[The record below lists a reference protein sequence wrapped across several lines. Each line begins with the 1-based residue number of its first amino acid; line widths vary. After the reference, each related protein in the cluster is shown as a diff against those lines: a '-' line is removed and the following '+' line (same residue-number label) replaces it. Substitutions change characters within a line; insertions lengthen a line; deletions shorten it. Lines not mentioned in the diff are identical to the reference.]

1 MRQNTQVCKVCHY
14 ARIRTS
20 ARAGEFSSDGV
31 IVASDVGVSEVE
43 NDVLTRRHADRWL
56 QRVRAERRHYVCDTS
71 TRQALRLHCHITYVQ
86 PNIIYISRKNSSKHD
101 ISVALAHQLL
111 T

>member
-1 MRQNTQVCKVCHY
+1 MRQNTQVRKVCRY
-14 ARIRTS
+14 TRIRTS

-31 IVASDVGVSEVE
+31 IVASDVGVGEVE

-71 TRQALRLHCHITYVQ
+71 TRHTWRLHCHITYSQ
-86 PNIIYISRKNSSKHD
+86 LIYISLKNSSKHD